1 MGIIF
6 DLVIVAIIVL
16 STFLAYRKG
25 LAVLAIKLCSV
36 LIAIVVTLLLYRP
49 IANLIINTTLF
60 LLF

>member
-36 LIAIVVTLLLYRP
+36 CSLIQIEQR
-49 IANLIINTTLF
+49 NKFSF
-60 LLF
+60 LQKKLTF